1 MRPIRAAQVLT
12 ALLLALPTVYA
23 PTQVDAQTSITARG
37 ADIRVGGRLHTQYGS
52 SFVDGTP
59 SDFFIRRARLIM
71 DGSFGEFV
79 SGRVQ
84 ADFARGGSLQ
94 DAWIRLNFSDE
105 FRVSFGQ
112 FKRAF
117 DLFELSS
124 STDLSLIERTGQVVG
139 YDMCTG
145 VGRLCSYS
153 RLTERLGFA
162 GRDTGVK
169 VDGASG
175 QWSYMATITNGT
187 GIGTADVNDAKSF
200 SGRLSLEASEGVVV
214 SVNAAAKDYLDP
226 MAESAFAV
234 AWGGDV
240 QIGTWRDGLLV
251 QAAVVSGDNWRSLDP
266 SDVAGGMLTAQVA
279 ASYYVPL
286 DGDRIIGIE
295 PVGRISVA
303 DPDDTIDEDGGLLIT
318 PGLMLYFMGKNK
330 IGFNYDYYAPAMGDG
345 VSMFRVGTFLYF

>member
-1 MRPIRAAQVLT
+1 MRRSRTVLVLT
-12 ALLLALPTVYA
+12 ALLLALPAVA
-23 PTQVDAQTSITARG
+23 EAQTSITARG
-37 ADIRVGGRLHTQYGS
+37 ADLRIGGRLHTQYGS
-52 SFVDGTP
+52 SFVDGAA
-59 SDFFIRRARLIM
+59 SDFSIRRARLIV

-94 DAWIRLNFSDE
+94 DAWIRLNFSDG
-105 FRVSFGQ
+105 FRLSFGQ

-153 RLTERLGFA
+153 RLTEALGFA

-175 QWSYMATITNGT
+175 QLSYMATITNGT
-187 GIGTADVNDAKSF
+187 GIGTPDVNDRKSF
-200 SGRLSLEASEGVVV
+200 SGRLSLTATDNVVV
-214 SVNAAAKDYLDP
+214 SVNAAAKDYVDP
-226 MAESAFAV
+226 MAESAFAL
-234 AWGGDV
+234 AFGGDV
-240 QIGTWRDGLLV
+240 QVGTWRDGLLV
-251 QAAVVSGDNWRSLDP
+251 QAAVVSGENWRSLDVN
-266 SDVAGGMLTAQVA
+266 DVPGSVLTAQVA

-286 DGDRIIGIE
+286 EGDRIIGIE

-303 DPDDTIDEDGGLLIT
+303 DPDDGIDEDGGLLIT
-318 PGLMLYFMGKNK
+318 PGLMLYFSGKNK
-330 IGFNYDYYAPAMGDG
+330 IGFNYDYYAPAIGDG
-345 VSMFRVGTFLYF
+345 VSMFRLGTFLYF

>member
-1 MRPIRAAQVLT
+1 MRRSRTVLVLT
-12 ALLLALPTVYA
+12 ALLLALPAVA
-23 PTQVDAQTSITARG
+23 EAQTSITARG
-37 ADIRVGGRLHTQYGS
+37 ADLRIGGRLHTQYGS
-52 SFVDGTP
+52 SFVDGTA
-59 SDFFIRRARLIM
+59 SDFSIRRARLIV

-94 DAWIRLNFSDE
+94 DAWIRLNFSDG
-105 FRVSFGQ
+105 FRLSFGQ

-153 RLTERLGFA
+153 RLTEALGFA

-175 QWSYMATITNGT
+175 QLSYMATITNGT
-187 GIGTADVNDAKSF
+187 GIGTPDVNDRKSF
-200 SGRLSLEASEGVVV
+200 SGRLSLTATDNVVV
-214 SVNAAAKDYLDP
+214 SVNAAAKDYVDP
-226 MAESAFAV
+226 MAESAFAL
-234 AWGGDV
+234 AFGGDV
-240 QIGTWRDGLLV
+240 QVGTWRDGLLV
-251 QAAVVSGDNWRSLDP
+251 QAAVVSGENWRSLDVN
-266 SDVAGGMLTAQVA
+266 DVPGSVLTAQVA

-286 DGDRIIGIE
+286 EGDRIIGIE

-303 DPDDTIDEDGGLLIT
+303 DPDDGIDEDGGLLIT
-318 PGLMLYFMGKNK
+318 PGLMLYFSGKNK
-330 IGFNYDYYAPAMGDG
+330 IGFNYDYYAPAIGDG
-345 VSMFRVGTFLYF
+345 VSMFRLGTFLYF